1 MICTDTARQCDGPLM
16 LLYCVHVERVLEKV
30 ADRHVLTL
38 VFKLVED
45 ETDAE
50 RLRGHLVEGSGPGRT

>member
-1 MICTDTARQCDGPLM
+1 MKVAQSRRQCDGPLM
-16 LLYCVHVERVLEKV
+16 FLYCVHVERVLEKV

-45 ETDAE
+45 KTDAE